1 MQKSIFVSILVCSI
15 LGAQSFDEFLETAIR
30 SSPMLQASSIK
41 IERTIQEEKIRNRY
55 ENPTLELEFSSFKPD
70 IGGSEDGY
78 RAALSQPLR
87 LYGIGDRQKELGR
100 ANIELQKSKQR
111 VTRAEFIYAISLE
124 YLKYVHLVR
133 LKELGFKSLEI
144 AKDIYGI
151 SKERYEVGSISRGEL
166 LRAKI
171 DLNMLNFDFESL
183 ALEQKKQYYS
193 LLKAAAIDEE
203 IELDTSH
210 NFVLKKDAGENPQ
223 LMVLQDEQKSLES
236 RAKLYENS
244 IEWINLNTEFEKEPD
259 QNIYRVGIG
268 IPLALFNTK
277 EEERSIA
284 ILEAKQLSHL
294 STLEER
300 SIDLQLKELSF
311 ENSALANLKRSNENI
326 LKDEEELL
334 EMFQEGYK
342 IANINLL
349 ELQDIKNRVI
359 KTEEQLIN
367 IQSAQEKNIITQNY
381 LTGAYNE

>member
-311 ENSALANLKRSNENI
+311 ENIALANLKRSNENI